1 MPPIRISRSRMTAC
15 PACSRHIRV
24 AEKLDETQC
33 PFCGVDLKSAVHDA
47 RTSTLTRLR
56 DGISSGTGVIA
67 ASLASASLVVACSTE
82 QQATPVYG
90 VAPDAIQS
98 DSNAADSGSTTD
110 TTVADTTSSTDTSA
124 AADIPI
130 GPLYGL
136 PAPDATSDAGVS
148 DSGTSDS
155 GTSDSG
161 TSDSGT
167 TDAVPL
173 DAQPAED
180 VPVMP
185 LYGMPAPD
193 TSSNQDAGSD
203 TLDAIDAVDVTP
215 QPEYGIPPG
224 G

>member
-33 PFCGVDLKSAVHDA
+33 PFCGVDLKTAVHEA
-47 RTSTLTRLR
+47 RTSTLTRIR
-56 DGISSGTGVIA
+56 DGISSGTGVLA
-67 ASLASASLVVACSTE
+67 ASLAGASLVAACSTE
-82 QQATPVYG
+82 PQTTPVDG
-90 VAPDAIQS
+90 DAPDVIQS

-110 TTVADTTSSTDTSA
+110 TATTDTTVVDTTTTTDTTT

-130 GPLYGL
+130 MPMYGL
-136 PAPDATSDAGVS
+136 PAPDATSDVGVTDTTEL
-148 DSGTSDS
+148 DSK
-155 GTSDSG
+155 
-161 TSDSGT
+161 
-167 TDAVPL
+167 
-173 DAQPAED
+173 PAED

-193 TSSNQDAGSD
+193 TSSNHDAGSD
-203 TLDAIDAVDVTP
+203 TLDAVDAVDVTP

>member
-155 GTSDSG
+155 GT
-161 TSDSGT
+161 